1 MEYKKNLAL
10 KWFYNL
16 SIRNKQLIALFTSEV
31 ISIVGLV
38 GTGSILIIN
47 GGRSVLVN
55 QAKSELAVTEIN
67 YNIKINQMGFGFRG
81 QSDNLAIIT
90 AAQNH
95 IQSQNLSPELQQ
107 KVKKILQNEIKA
119 RKIEY
124 ATLVGRDLR
133 IIVNANRDRTGE
145 IFNPQNLVT
154 EVFRNPEQIKT
165 SEIVS
170 GEELAKENPPLPQ
183 KMAREESLIRYT
195 VTPVKDPQTRQ
206 IIGALLSGDIVNQKL
221 PIVTQTLDTQDG
233 GYSAVYLQSATGELQ
248 LATAAIETNHSNRH
262 EKVENPKY
270 SLNIPLPDTSL
281 LQRAIASK
289 DKIVTERI
297 SLKGQTYTVAAK
309 KLVNYAG
316 KPVGALVRGT
326 PETDLN
332 ILLKHSLSLQAAI
345 ALLILIIDIGL
356 ARILTRAI
364 TLPVR
369 YLTQAS
375 EKFSQGKMTER
386 AKVLSQDE
394 IGQLATSFNQMAE
407 ELSLRQQK
415 NQQQMQE
422 LKDALKELKETQTQL
437 VQAEKMS
444 SLGQM
449 VAGIAHEINNPTSF
463 IYSNILHL
471 TTYVNDVLELLQLY
485 QQYYPEANTE
495 INQFIEEIELDY
507 LQKDLPKLINSLQV
521 GSDRIQKIVLSL
533 RNFSRLDESD
543 CKLADIHS
551 GIDSTLMI
559 LNHRLKV
566 QPHRCAIAISKEYI
580 DLPLIECYPGQLNQ
594 VFMNILSNAIDA
606 LEEAM
611 ENNSIQPQIQIRT
624 QQITPEAI
632 TIHITDNALGI
643 PETQLAKIFDPFFTT
658 KPIGKGTGLGLSISY
673 QIITEKHNGQ
683 LECLSKP
690 GKGTE
695 FIIQIP
701 ITQKSSTLQE
711 V

>member
-1 MEYKKNLAL
+1 MKYNKIGEL

-16 SIRNKQLIALFTSEV
+16 SIRRKQLIALLISKV

-38 GTGSILIIN
+38 GTGSILIIS
-47 GGRSVLVN
+47 GGRSILVN
-55 QAKSELAVTEIN
+55 QAKSELTVTEIN

-90 AAQNH
+90 AAQKH
-95 IQSQNLSPELQQ
+95 SQSQNLSPELKQ
-107 KVKKILQNEIKA
+107 KVQKILQNEIKA

-124 ATLVGRDLR
+124 ATFVGRDLR
-133 IIVNANRDRTGE
+133 IIANANHDRTGE

-154 EVFRNPEQIKT
+154 EIFRNPEQIKT

-170 GEELAKENPPLPQ
+170 WEELARENPPLPLRFA
-183 KMAREESLIRYT
+183 KKESLIRYT

-206 IIGALLSGDIVNQKL
+206 VIGALLSGDIVNQKL
-221 PIVTQTLDTQDG
+221 PIVTQTLDAQDG
-233 GYSAVYLQSATGELQ
+233 GYSAVYLQSVRGELQ
-248 LATAAIETNHSNRH
+248 LATAAIDTNHSNRH
-262 EKVENPKY
+262 QKGKNPKY
-270 SLNIPLPDTSL
+270 LLNIPLPNTSL
-281 LQRAIASK
+281 LKSAIATK

-297 SLKGQTYTVAAK
+297 SFQGHTYTVAAK

-316 KPVGALVRGT
+316 QPVAVLVRGT

-332 ILLKHSLSLQAAI
+332 TLLRNSLSLQAAI
-345 ALLILIIDIGL
+345 AVFTLIIDIGL
-356 ARILTRAI
+356 AGILTTAI
-364 TLPVR
+364 TRPIR

-375 EKFSQGKMTER
+375 QKFSQGNMTER
-386 AKVLSQDE
+386 AEIISQDE
-394 IGQLATSFNQMAE
+394 IGELAKSFNQMAE
-407 ELSLRQQK
+407 QLSLRQQT

-422 LKDALKELKETQTQL
+422 LQTTLKELQETQTQL
-437 VQAEKMS
+437 IQAEKMS

-463 IYSNILHL
+463 IYGNILHL
-471 TTYVNDVLELLQLY
+471 NQYTNDVLNLLQLY
-485 QQYYPEANTE
+485 QQYYPETNTE
-495 INQFIEEIELDY
+495 INQFIQEIDLDY
-507 LQKDLPKLINSLQV
+507 LQEDLPKLINSLEV
-521 GSDRIQKIVLSL
+521 GSERIQKIVLSL
-533 RNFSRLDESD
+533 RNFSRLDESE

-566 QPHRCAIAISKEYI
+566 QPHRCAIAVSKEYG

-624 QQITPEAI
+624 QQITPE
-632 TIHITDNALGI
+632 TISIHVIDNALGI
-643 PETQLAKIFDPFFTT
+643 LETQVAKIFDPFFTT
-658 KPIGKGTGLGLSISY
+658 KPVGKGTGLGLSISY
-673 QIITEKHNGQ
+673 QIITDKHNGQ
-683 LECLSKP
+683 LECLSTLS
-690 GKGTE
+690 KGTE
-695 FIIQIP
+695 FIMQIP
-701 ITQKSSTLQE
+701 ITQKSSTARQ
-711 V
+711 